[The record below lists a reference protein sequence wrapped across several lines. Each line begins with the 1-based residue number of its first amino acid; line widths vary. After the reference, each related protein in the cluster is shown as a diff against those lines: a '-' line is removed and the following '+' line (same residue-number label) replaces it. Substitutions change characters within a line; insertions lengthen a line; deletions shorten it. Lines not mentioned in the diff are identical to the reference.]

1 VFGVTATALV
11 AYYWKPIKRFLSQET
26 SDLAQQTMQDEGLQ
40 QEVDRITQQTTN
52 TLLNDPQTVQV
63 SMEFLIRLLEKP
75 ETRQQVVTF
84 VSQVLQD
91 PSTVQALAQV
101 LRDPVTLKQL
111 QSSFNMLLN
120 DATIRASLNDLVFQ
134 LLQQPETQRLLE
146 NLVMDLLKRENV
158 KESTADFFGQVLQ
171 YPEVISSATDT
182 SKDVVANL
190 TRDEQVHKYLAQAGT
205 SALKRMVIPGFLF
218 RHHGDKN
225 GSSKDGDDEKKIG
238 VIVQEEPHGD
248 EDGVIPAS
256 VAVESLV
263 KDQQAAQA
271 ASHKLPA
278 Q

>member
-1 VFGVTATALV
+1 
-11 AYYWKPIKRFLSQET
+11 
-26 SDLAQQTMQDEGLQ
+26 MQDKGLQ

-63 SMEFLIRLLEKP
+63 SMEFLIRMLQKP

-120 DATIRASLNDLVFQ
+120 DATIHASLNDLVFQ
-134 LLQQPETQRLLE
+134 LLQQRETQRLLE
-146 NLVMDLLKRENV
+146 NLVMDLLQRDNV
-158 KESTADFFGQVLQ
+158 KESTADFFGQVLK
-171 YPEVISSATDT
+171 YPQVIHAATES

-190 TRDEQVHKYLAQAGT
+190 SRDEQVQKNLASAGT
-205 SALKRMVIPGFLF
+205 SSLKRMVIPGFLL
-218 RHHGDKN
+218 RHHDDKSD
-225 GSSKDGDDEKKIG
+225 GSEKDVVIVKEEPSHDGD
-238 VIVQEEPHGD
+238 GD
-248 EDGVIPAS
+248 IPANA
-256 VAVESLV
+256 AVESLV
-263 KDQQAAQA
+263 EDQQAQA
-271 ASHKLPA
+271 ASYKLPA